1 MSFENNRVSAGT
13 PDDGVD
19 GTQYV
24 DGDWYVNDTQSYTDE
39 NIILSGNLIIN
50 SGGHLTLNHVILAM
64 NCTFDGEYGI
74 EVKDGGTLIITD
86 IDCDP
91 ATVNDFSNLT
101 DSPFD
106 TDNGSF
112 DFDFEYAFMAYP
124 GSSLTI
130 TNSIVREA
138 GYGDLNGAYGIQSNS
153 DNTTI
158 ENCTFSDNYY
168 SIFLYNAMDYKVGN
182 NDISNSE
189 YGIYSYVSR
198 GTIFQNDLGYNENGI
213 RIWGFDDEIRNN
225 NVFFNNNIGM
235 EINGNNLVVDGN
247 TVNDNYHGIYSK
259 FAANVQIS
267 NNEVFGNT
275 QYGIYASDD
284 QIQVH
289 DNLAYQNQYGI
300 YARGDE
306 IDIYNNTAHNN
317 TEVGLYLTNL
327 FDSEI
332 YNNVLIY
339 NGGTSWTHNLYIGFS
354 GNLDVHNNTI
364 QKLKPNSYHAV
375 MIRDTDNLDFIFNTV
390 TYNDDQAVRCDINT
404 NSDTNLKFNNNN
416 ISNNNGVGLYV
427 YGRYNV
433 VNYAEV
439 MDNVF
444 YSNSGW
450 GYYISRLL
458 SYKITNNIISG
469 ASSGVFIDATQ
480 NGDFSNNTIDV
491 TGNNFYIRDT
501 HGANDDTFFETVNC
515 SFDDT
520 KVWLTQGYAT
530 LIISNF
536 LHIKVSDTNGPISN
550 AHVWANSTLD
560 PGSSSFEGYTDGE
573 GYIRYIVL
581 KNQTQKDSPS
591 GTEYN
596 YFDPHNITAL
606 SYGVT
611 AYGEIEPTMNRSQ
624 TVNVVFSSDL
634 PPEAPSNLIAISN
647 GTNVDLS
654 WTESHSLDLKSYLVY
669 RNNTGGGWVMVYDS
683 EGTGK
688 DKETTWSDP
697 LAASDWSTYS
707 YKVVAKDLSGKT
719 SDDSNIAGC
728 GDWVVDDNRIVS
740 DFSTILNGSLIV
752 LASGSLTLINVDISF
767 NSSYSA
773 EFGVDVRSGGALYI
787 YDGDNNPQTEDD
799 QSIISEHNPGV
810 AIYFKVQSD
819 LFEMKNSRLSGVGDG
834 SGLGLSWW
842 NPEDGYRVADIGDP
856 SIRGLYITGSNV
868 IIENCNISDNFV
880 GIMLDGSV
888 KSQIQNNDFYNN
900 FCGVYLVGSQDV
912 LLDQNRFLDNSPYS
926 TYIYNSGMNIVSN
939 NEYVGPIIYP
949 LSFNWEAGIVIYGLD
964 SHNNTVDGNN
974 LTRLNVGIHMEITGE
989 NNIIS
994 NNYVYTLGLGME
1006 IRDSYSISLTNNDA
1020 YDTSDVAFEIWTSS
1034 DIVITGGSITLAEN
1048 GYYIRSSDNVIVSDV
1063 TAEESFFG
1071 VVMYF
1076 CTNSLISNIYANNCE
1091 GGLGIVGG
1099 DDNII
1104 TDSTVENSV
1113 FGILVFWGATNVRI
1127 KDTNVDTGTEQG
1139 FMANDASETI
1149 IENSSFDC
1157 TLSNFNLSLASVLLY
1172 NVTYDQTKV
1181 VLDNSSSIAL
1191 YWLVDI
1197 LVLDWFSAPVP
1208 NANIQIRKP
1217 LGTLVYNGICDSQ
1230 GYIKYIWMHERT
1242 QFKFSNETST
1252 PYFIQATSGN
1262 HSGTS
1267 TFFLNISTETKVI
1280 LENTAPSVSN
1290 AVISPTLPTTID
1302 DLTLSYLYSD
1312 PEFDPEGSSMI
1323 LWYIDGV
1330 HNTSLND
1337 QMVINS
1343 ADTKKGQTWFCEV
1356 IPHDGALYGVPM
1368 TSTPV
1373 TIQNTAPSVSK
1384 VAIDKLN
1391 PSSSESIMV
1400 SYDFSDIDNDVEG
1413 LSLHRWYVDS
1423 GAGFNYSGVDSLE
1436 LDWVYTQKGEIWKCI
1451 VTPSDGEDLGS
1462 PMESSPVT
1470 IGNTAPEVSDVMV
1483 TPSFPESNE
1492 TLLPDYTYYDLDADP
1507 ETGGSIAW
1515 YKNGIMQN
1523 DLSDIFQVEPTKTQ
1537 AGEKWYYIITPS
1549 DGFDSGSPVQST
1561 SVQIANTP
1569 PSVSNIII
1577 TPSNPSTA
1585 DDLVA
1590 GYDFYDED
1598 GDLESEDTI
1607 IKWYRMRP
1615 GDIVFTYTGYQ
1626 GSTLSSAFTTKG
1638 EIWKCEIIPHDGLN
1652 YGPTLLSSVEV
1663 TIGNSPPVT
1672 TDAAITPSSPTTRD
1686 DLEANYD
1693 YYDQDGDPESGSE
1706 ISWYR
1711 NGVLQSNLN
1720 GQLTVSNV
1728 ETQKGDQWY
1737 FTVKPS
1743 DDANTG
1749 SEVQSPSVEIK
1760 NSAPEARNLK
1770 ITPREPSG
1778 EQNIAASYEYYDEDG
1793 DPEATVEILWYKNGL
1808 LYDLGETGDDF
1819 IILSSSTEKGDI
1831 WFFEIRVADG
1841 LAFSEINTSHFVEI
1855 KNSIP
1860 KEISI
1865 SPAPSTIPIN
1875 ETDTLDFFA
1884 DIEDPDGDFLLYKWR
1899 LRLTSVGDNEYFQ
1912 LITDY
1917 DSAGE
1922 YVLNLTVQDIGE
1934 NSGSL
1939 FYEWNIIV
1947 NNVNR
1952 EPEIDVREP
1961 ISTSP
1966 KIKEGDSLRFI
1977 IDESDP
1983 DTGETP
1989 TITWYLDDGV
1999 AQTGGSSYTYVA
2011 DDLASGWHDIK
2022 AVVSDGTDTTEY
2034 TWDLNV
2040 QDVAEEELM
2049 GLSYDAWGL
2058 ILAILSGLV
2067 AMLLFVFGL
2076 YRVRR
2081 RKGALK
2087 TYMAEIDEIST
2098 RQDENPVVYQSQLN
2112 ELEDK
2117 INSDFRAGNVEDL
2130 HYLMLQEI
2138 LATRRGDVRKAA
2150 ISQKFEKLPEGVASE
2165 LDDMLKDG
2173 KITKEEYQS
2182 FVATMNMTKSLTG
2195 DQKKELSKMIEK
2207 WEFEDK
2213 DLVEGDSSE
2222 KKIEPKKVEE
2232 DEKIEEM
2239 ISSEEEKKEE

>member
-1 MSFENNRVSAGT
+1 
-13 PDDGVD
+13 
-19 GTQYV
+19 
-24 DGDWYVNDTQSYTDE
+24 
-39 NIILSGNLIIN
+39 
-50 SGGHLTLNHVILAM
+50 
-64 NCTFDGEYGI
+64 
-74 EVKDGGTLIITD
+74 
-86 IDCDP
+86 
-91 ATVNDFSNLT
+91 
-101 DSPFD
+101 
-106 TDNGSF
+106 
-112 DFDFEYAFMAYP
+112 
-124 GSSLTI
+124 
-130 TNSIVREA
+130 
-138 GYGDLNGAYGIQSNS
+138 
-153 DNTTI
+153 
-158 ENCTFSDNYY
+158 
-168 SIFLYNAMDYKVGN
+168 
-182 NDISNSE
+182 
-189 YGIYSYVSR
+189 
-198 GTIFQNDLGYNENGI
+198 
-213 RIWGFDDEIRNN
+213 
-225 NVFFNNNIGM
+225 
-235 EINGNNLVVDGN
+235 
-247 TVNDNYHGIYSK
+247 
-259 FAANVQIS
+259 
-267 NNEVFGNT
+267 
-275 QYGIYASDD
+275 
-284 QIQVH
+284 
-289 DNLAYQNQYGI
+289 
-300 YARGDE
+300 
-306 IDIYNNTAHNN
+306 
-317 TEVGLYLTNL
+317 
-327 FDSEI
+327 
-332 YNNVLIY
+332 
-339 NGGTSWTHNLYIGFS
+339 
-354 GNLDVHNNTI
+354 
-364 QKLKPNSYHAV
+364 
-375 MIRDTDNLDFIFNTV
+375 
-390 TYNDDQAVRCDINT
+390 
-404 NSDTNLKFNNNN
+404 
-416 ISNNNGVGLYV
+416 
-427 YGRYNV
+427 
-433 VNYAEV
+433 
-439 MDNVF
+439 
-444 YSNSGW
+444 
-450 GYYISRLL
+450 
-458 SYKITNNIISG
+458 
-469 ASSGVFIDATQ
+469 
-480 NGDFSNNTIDV
+480 
-491 TGNNFYIRDT
+491 
-501 HGANDDTFFETVNC
+501 
-515 SFDDT
+515 
-520 KVWLTQGYAT
+520 
-530 LIISNF
+530 
-536 LHIKVSDTNGPISN
+536 
-550 AHVWANSTLD
+550 
-560 PGSSSFEGYTDGE
+560 
-573 GYIRYIVL
+573 
-581 KNQTQKDSPS
+581 
-591 GTEYN
+591 
-596 YFDPHNITAL
+596 
-606 SYGVT
+606 
-611 AYGEIEPTMNRSQ
+611 
-624 TVNVVFSSDL
+624 
-634 PPEAPSNLIAISN
+634 
-647 GTNVDLS
+647 
-654 WTESHSLDLKSYLVY
+654 
-669 RNNTGGGWVMVYDS
+669 
-683 EGTGK
+683 
-688 DKETTWSDP
+688 
-697 LAASDWSTYS
+697 
-707 YKVVAKDLSGKT
+707 
-719 SDDSNIAGC
+719 
-728 GDWVVDDNRIVS
+728 
-740 DFSTILNGSLIV
+740 
-752 LASGSLTLINVDISF
+752 
-767 NSSYSA
+767 
-773 EFGVDVRSGGALYI
+773 
-787 YDGDNNPQTEDD
+787 
-799 QSIISEHNPGV
+799 
-810 AIYFKVQSD
+810 
-819 LFEMKNSRLSGVGDG
+819 
-834 SGLGLSWW
+834 
-842 NPEDGYRVADIGDP
+842 
-856 SIRGLYITGSNV
+856 
-868 IIENCNISDNFV
+868 
-880 GIMLDGSV
+880 
-888 KSQIQNNDFYNN
+888 
-900 FCGVYLVGSQDV
+900 
-912 LLDQNRFLDNSPYS
+912 
-926 TYIYNSGMNIVSN
+926 
-939 NEYVGPIIYP
+939 
-949 LSFNWEAGIVIYGLD
+949 
-964 SHNNTVDGNN
+964 
-974 LTRLNVGIHMEITGE
+974 
-989 NNIIS
+989 
-994 NNYVYTLGLGME
+994 
-1006 IRDSYSISLTNNDA
+1006 
-1020 YDTSDVAFEIWTSS
+1020 
-1034 DIVITGGSITLAEN
+1034 
-1048 GYYIRSSDNVIVSDV
+1048 
-1063 TAEESFFG
+1063 
-1071 VVMYF
+1071 
-1076 CTNSLISNIYANNCE
+1076 
-1091 GGLGIVGG
+1091 
-1099 DDNII
+1099 
-1104 TDSTVENSV
+1104 
-1113 FGILVFWGATNVRI
+1113 
-1127 KDTNVDTGTEQG
+1127 
-1139 FMANDASETI
+1139 
-1149 IENSSFDC
+1149 
-1157 TLSNFNLSLASVLLY
+1157 
-1172 NVTYDQTKV
+1172 
-1181 VLDNSSSIAL
+1181 
-1191 YWLVDI
+1191 
-1197 LVLDWFSAPVP
+1197 
-1208 NANIQIRKP
+1208 
-1217 LGTLVYNGICDSQ
+1217 
-1230 GYIKYIWMHERT
+1230 
-1242 QFKFSNETST
+1242 
-1252 PYFIQATSGN
+1252 
-1262 HSGTS
+1262 
-1267 TFFLNISTETKVI
+1267 
-1280 LENTAPSVSN
+1280 
-1290 AVISPTLPTTID
+1290 
-1302 DLTLSYLYSD
+1302 
-1312 PEFDPEGSSMI
+1312 
-1323 LWYIDGV
+1323 
-1330 HNTSLND
+1330 
-1337 QMVINS
+1337 
-1343 ADTKKGQTWFCEV
+1343 
-1356 IPHDGALYGVPM
+1356 
-1368 TSTPV
+1368 
-1373 TIQNTAPSVSK
+1373 
-1384 VAIDKLN
+1384 
-1391 PSSSESIMV
+1391 
-1400 SYDFSDIDNDVEG
+1400 
-1413 LSLHRWYVDS
+1413 
-1423 GAGFNYSGVDSLE
+1423 
-1436 LDWVYTQKGEIWKCI
+1436 
-1451 VTPSDGEDLGS
+1451 
-1462 PMESSPVT
+1462 
-1470 IGNTAPEVSDVMV
+1470 
-1483 TPSFPESNE
+1483 
-1492 TLLPDYTYYDLDADP
+1492 
-1507 ETGGSIAW
+1507 
-1515 YKNGIMQN
+1515 
-1523 DLSDIFQVEPTKTQ
+1523 
-1537 AGEKWYYIITPS
+1537 
-1549 DGFDSGSPVQST
+1549 
-1561 SVQIANTP
+1561 VQIANTP
-1569 PSVSNIII
+1569 PSVSNIVI